1 MTAGVS
7 ADSNPTADS
16 ATQQTSPDDPSPD
29 TITRDNM
36 TSEDTITRDDIA
48 SKLHELSDSLSF
60 LDTKESPISQ
70 NATKALAAIA
80 GFVAVYFFGWRRGR
94 RNKTV
99 VEVRR
104 I

>member
-1 MTAGVS
+1 MIMDKATTDSVAG
-7 ADSNPTADS
+7 DS
-16 ATQQTSPDDPSPD
+16 ATATETAADETTDE
-29 TITRDNM
+29 TTA
-36 TSEDTITRDDIA
+36 ETITRDDIA
-48 SKLHELSDSLSF
+48 SKLHELAGSLSF

-70 NATKALAAIA
+70 NSAKALAAIA